1 MSLFGKKRQDE
12 VEAARQMAIKLT
24 LSKEVASSIKKLQ
37 RDHISLDSAIRSG
50 DTANRF
56 CNVMEAILLHELKD
70 SYSSK
75 TFWPF
80 LMKFTHRDVIE
91 QIKELSFIKTEVGFC
106 RAWVRLALN
115 DCLMESYMSA
125 ILRDSKAIRQYYGRN
140 SFLRDPEQPFIITN
154 YLQGLGNFSFQL
166 SHNSTLLNVWG
177 AAPSMLKGSWT
188 PPGDNKANETTSP
201 RPSTDLTA
209 SFQVTNP
216 LTPSAPSFN
225 IPDGALQVTPNSSVD
240 MPYHVGSFHESEMST
255 NLLRSLD
262 EEERGTTRD
271 VPTKSNQTI
280 EEGPSV
286 VLEESE
292 DFEDSIVIHMSPTE
306 NTPTQGEGKASV
318 DGTNTGHSVAQSMKA
333 HPSLP
338 RNPFEDDLEDDDQ
351 GIVFDPVVQTE
362 HVSTVSKE
370 HSDTPKY
377 PDEESGLAPKKQLHQ
392 EAEDPS
398 LYSDNLKKDTTQP
411 TKIRKDDLDD
421 NNPFFR
427 AVGSNDV
434 RNSDDCVKKPRIPSL
449 KEELDAAEGGMF
461 VYRSNIEYY
470 NEEDDGEDEED
481 DYEGA
486 GGTRVEPKVQSEQD
500 SARTPA
506 RTPETKVKEL
516 DDQGIGDD
524 DMKGGAPSGGD
535 DGKGREELTSSY
547 GNSLGR
553 HRGWSSEFHR
563 PTSMMAE
570 DAPDGY
576 TRQESYQTLLK
587 NYMDTTDKA
596 ITPVS
601 SNLSTLTWPTS
612 DTSGK
617 VASTAHTMKT
627 SAPSSPQPADFP
639 LDFEIIPFSSSPASK
654 HADSRTQ
661 DLLSGVTTIAN
672 EKGLDSQN
680 YQCKGCTRPVGI
692 IYGKAKVCGY
702 DGCYYCYECHIDEE
716 AVIPARI
723 LYSWDFRKQKVAKH
737 TKSFLQQIEAMP
749 LIDIAETNPSL
760 YKAVPELEEVKGVR
774 MQLKYL
780 KAYLF
785 TCKQSVA
792 EELKKRV
799 WPREYMLDHVHLY
812 SMLDFNQ
819 VQTGTL
825 SPILRKVVVFAVKH
839 VQQCALCSQK
849 GFICEICENSKI
861 IYPFDT
867 DLTVQ
872 CDRCKSVYHKACKT
886 EMKPCPKCVRRKVR
900 KTQADQSTSQANF
913 VSPFT

>member
-177 AAPSMLKGSWT
+177 AAPSMLKGSWS
-188 PPGDNKANETTSP
+188 PPGDNKANKTTSP

-209 SFQVTNP
+209 SFQDWPAANSP
-216 LTPSAPSFN
+216 LTPSTPSFT

-255 NLLRSLD
+255 NLLRSLE

-271 VPTKSNQTI
+271 VPTESNPMIQ
-280 EEGPSV
+280 EGPSV

-318 DGTNTGHSVAQSMKA
+318 DGPHTGHSVAQSMEA
-333 HPSLP
+333 HPPLP

-351 GIVFDPVVQTE
+351 GIVFDPVVQTKD
-362 HVSTVSKE
+362 VSTVSKE
-370 HSDTPKY
+370 QSSTPKY
-377 PDEESGLAPKKQLHQ
+377 PGEENRLAPKDQPNQ
-392 EAEDPS
+392 QAEDPS
-398 LYSDNLKKDTTQP
+398 LYSDNFKKDTTQP
-411 TKIRKDDLDD
+411 TKIRMDDLDD

-427 AVGSNDV
+427 ADGSKDV
-434 RNSDDCVKKPRIPSL
+434 RNSDDFVKKPRIPSL

-461 VYRSNIEYY
+461 VCRSNIEYY

-481 DYEGA
+481 GDDYQGA
-486 GGTRVEPKVQSEQD
+486 GGRGVESEQV
-500 SARTPA
+500 SA

-516 DDQGIGDD
+516 NDQGIGDD
-524 DMKGGAPSGGD
+524 DRKGGVPSGGD
-535 DGKGREELTSSY
+535 YGKGREELTSSY

-570 DAPDGY
+570 DARDGY

-601 SNLSTLTWPTS
+601 NLSTLTSPTS

-617 VASTAHTMKT
+617 DASTAHSMKQT

-654 HADSRTQ
+654 HADTRTQ

-702 DGCYYCYECHIDEE
+702 DGCYYCYECHNDEE

-819 VQTGTL
+819 VQAGTL

>member
-12 VEAARQMAIKLT
+12 VEAARHMAIKLT

-80 LMKFTHRDVIE
+80 LIKFTHRDVIE

-115 DCLMESYMSA
+115 DCLMESYISA

-140 SFLRDPEQPFIITN
+140 SFFRDPEQPFIINN
-154 YLQGLGNFSFQL
+154 YLQGLCNFSFQL

-177 AAPSMLKGSWT
+177 AAPSMLKGSWS
-188 PPGDNKANETTSP
+188 PPGDNKANDATAP

-209 SFQVTNP
+209 SFQDWPAATSP
-216 LTPSAPSFN
+216 LTSSTASFT
-225 IPDGALQVTPNSSVD
+225 IPDGALHVTPTNSLD

-255 NLLRSLD
+255 NLLRSLAED
-262 EEERGTTRD
+262 EKGTTRD
-271 VPTKSNQTI
+271 SVAALSRKI
-280 EEGPSV
+280 EEQPSV

-292 DFEDSIVIHMSPTE
+292 DFEDSIVIHMSPTQ
-306 NTPTQGEGKASV
+306 NTSIQEEDKPPDDAPDTE
-318 DGTNTGHSVAQSMKA
+318 HSHLQNMNVHSS
-333 HPSLP
+333 PSK
-338 RNPFEDDLEDDDQ
+338 NPFEDEDAEDAESFNQ
-351 GIVFDPVVQTE
+351 GHVNDSDAQT
-362 HVSTVSKE
+362 KE
-370 HSDTPKY
+370 ELSIASGLTKY
-377 PDEESGLAPKKQLHQ
+377 PGEENRHAPKIPSNQ
-392 EAEDPS
+392 EADDPTS
-398 LYSDNLKKDTTQP
+398 FYSDNISKETNLKM
-411 TKIRKDDLDD
+411 KIERDDFDD
-421 NNPFFR
+421 NPFFK
-427 AVGSNDV
+427 ADVNKDAENPNDGI
-434 RNSDDCVKKPRIPSL
+434 KKPRIPSL
-449 KEELDAAEGGMF
+449 QEELDAAEGGMY
-461 VYRSNIEYY
+461 VSRSNIEYY
-470 NEEDDGEDEED
+470 KEDDDEDEEGD
-481 DYEGA
+481 GDYHGDVRRGKEK
-486 GGTRVEPKVQSEQD
+486 EVQSGKVD
-500 SARTPA
+500 DMRTCNS
-506 RTPETKVKEL
+506 R
-516 DDQGIGDD
+516 DQGLDERGLLEEDRMGRVSAGEND
-524 DMKGGAPSGGD
+524 GGE
-535 DGKGREELTSSY
+535 REEFTSSH

-553 HRGWSSEFHR
+553 NRGWSSEFHR
-563 PTSMMAE
+563 PTSTMSE
-570 DAPDGY
+570 DTTDGY

-601 SNLSTLTWPTS
+601 NLSPLTSPTS
-612 DTSGK
+612 DTTSK
-617 VASTAHTMKT
+617 EMSTPPPMK
-627 SAPSSPQPADFP
+627 
-639 LDFEIIPFSSSPASK
+639 
-654 HADSRTQ
+654 RTQ
-661 DLLSGVTTIAN
+661 DLLSRVTNIAN

-716 AVIPARI
+716 AIIPARV
-723 LYSWDFRKQKVAKH
+723 LYNWDFRKQKVAKH

-749 LIDIAETNPSL
+749 LIDIAQTNSSL
-760 YKAVPELEEVKGVR
+760 YKAVQELEEVKGVR

-812 SMLDFNQ
+812 SMLDFTQ
-819 VQTGTL
+819 VQAGTL

-872 CDRCKSVYHKACKT
+872 CDKCKSVYHRACKT

-900 KTQADQSTSQANF
+900 KTQADQNASEANF